1 MTSKPRFL
9 NPDTLSKPPG
19 YTHVV
24 DMAGPARIIYIAGQL
39 ALDRSGKMI
48 GVGDFR
54 AQAVQVFENLKSA
67 LAVVGASFNDVVKTN
82 TYVLDMAH
90 RPILREVRE
99 TYLNKAAPPAS
110 TLVGV
115 TALAYPEALIE
126 IEAIAL
132 LPGG

>member
-39 ALDRSGKMI
+39 ALDPSGKI
-48 GVGDFR
+48 VGAGDFR
-54 AQAVQVFENLKSA
+54 AQAIQVFENLKSA
-67 LAVVGASFNDVVKTN
+67 LAAVGASFDDVVKIN
-82 TYVLDMAH
+82 NYVLDISH
-90 RPILREVRE
+90 RPIFREIRDMYV
-99 TYLNKAAPPAS
+99 NKAAPPAS

>member
-24 DMAGPARIIYIAGQL
+24 DMAGPARIVYVAGQL
-39 ALDRSGKMI
+39 ALDRGGKI
-48 GVGDFR
+48 VGAGNFR
-54 AQAVQVFENLKSA
+54 AQAIQVFENLKFA
-67 LAVVGASFNDVVKTN
+67 LAAVGAGMNDVVKIN
-82 TYVLDMAH
+82 NYVLDMAH
-90 RPILREVRE
+90 RPVFREVRDM
-99 TYLNKAAPPAS
+99 YVNKAAPPAS

-115 TALAYPEALIE
+115 TTLAYPEALIE

>member
-1 MTSKPRFL
+1 MTKLRFL

-24 DMAGPARIIYIAGQL
+24 DMAGPARIIHIAGQL
-39 ALDRSGKMI
+39 ALDREGKMI
-48 GVGDFR
+48 GEGDFR
-54 AQAVQVFENLKSA
+54 AQAVQVFENLKFA
-67 LAVVGASFNDVVKTN
+67 LAAVGASFNDVVKIN

-90 RPILREVRE
+90 RPVFREVRDR
-99 TYLNKAAPPAS
+99 YVNKAAPPAS

-132 LPGG
+132 LSAG

>member
-39 ALDRSGKMI
+39 ALDRSGKMV
-48 GVGDFR
+48 GVDDFR
-54 AQAVQVFENLKSA
+54 AQTVQVFENLKSA
-67 LAVVGASFNDVVKTN
+67 LAAVGASFNDVVKTN
-82 TYVLDMAH
+82 TYVLDMSH

>member
-24 DMAGPARIIYIAGQL
+24 DMAGPARIVYVAGQL
-39 ALDRSGKMI
+39 ALDRSGKI
-48 GVGDFR
+48 VGAGDFR
-54 AQAVQVFENLKSA
+54 AQAVQVFENLKLA
-67 LAVVGASFNDVVKTN
+67 LAAVGASFDDVVKIN
-82 TYVLDMAH
+82 NYILDMSH
-90 RPILREVRE
+90 RPIFREVRDM
-99 TYLNKAAPPAS
+99 YVNKAAPPAS

>member
-9 NPDTLSKPPG
+9 NPDTLSIPPG

-39 ALDRSGKMI
+39 ALDREGKM
-48 GVGDFR
+48 VGGGEFR
-54 AQAVQVFENLKSA
+54 AQAVQVFENLKCA
-67 LAVVGASFNDVVKTN
+67 LAAVGASFDDVVKTN
-82 TYVLDMAH
+82 TYVLDMSH
-90 RPILREVRE
+90 RPIFRKVRDM
-99 TYLNKAAPPAS
+99 YVNKATPPAS

-132 LPGG
+132 LPGR

>member
-1 MTSKPRFL
+1 MTKPRFL

-39 ALDRSGKMI
+39 ALDRSGKMV

-54 AQAVQVFENLKSA
+54 AQAIQVFENLKSA
-67 LAVVGASFNDVVKTN
+67 LAAVGASFNDVVKTN

-132 LPGG
+132 LPAG

>member
-39 ALDRSGKMI
+39 ALDRGGKI
-48 GVGDFR
+48 VGAGDFR
-54 AQAVQVFENLKSA
+54 AQAIQVFENLKSA
-67 LAVVGASFNDVVKTN
+67 LAAVGASFDDVVKIN
-82 TYVLDMAH
+82 NYVLDITH
-90 RPILREVRE
+90 RPIFREVRDL
-99 TYLNKAAPPAS
+99 YVNKAAPPAS

>member
-9 NPDTLSKPPG
+9 NPDALSKPPG

-39 ALDRSGKMI
+39 ALDRSGKM
-48 GVGDFR
+48 GGAGDFR
-54 AQAVQVFENLKSA
+54 AQAIQVFENLKSA
-67 LAVVGASFNDVVKTN
+67 LAAVGASFNDVVKTN

-132 LPGG
+132 LPAG

>member
-24 DMAGPARIIYIAGQL
+24 DMAGPARIVYIAGQL
-39 ALDRSGKMI
+39 ALDRSGKI
-48 GVGDFR
+48 VGAGDFR
-54 AQAVQVFENLKSA
+54 AQAIQVFENLKSA
-67 LAVVGASFNDVVKTN
+67 LAAVGASFDDVVKIN
-82 TYVLDMAH
+82 NYVLDISH
-90 RPILREVRE
+90 RPIFREIRDMYV
-99 TYLNKAAPPAS
+99 NKAAPPAS

-132 LPGG
+132 LPRG

>member
-1 MTSKPRFL
+1 MTKPRFL

-24 DMAGPARIIYIAGQL
+24 DMAGPARIIYIARQL
-39 ALDRSGKMI
+39 ALDRSGKMV

-54 AQAVQVFENLKSA
+54 AQAIQVFENLKST
-67 LAVVGASFNDVVKTN
+67 LAAVGASFNDVVKTN
-82 TYVLDMAH
+82 TYVLDMSH
-90 RPILREVRE
+90 RPILREVRDS
-99 TYLNKAAPPAS
+99 YLNKAAPPAS

-132 LPGG
+132 LPAG

>member
-1 MTSKPRFL
+1 MTKPCFL
-9 NPDTLSKPPG
+9 NPNTLSKPPG

-39 ALDRSGKMI
+39 ALDRNGKMV
-48 GVGDFR
+48 GAGDFR
-54 AQAVQVFENLKSA
+54 AQAIQVFENLKSA
-67 LAVVGASFNDVVKTN
+67 LAAVGASFHDVVKIN
-82 TYVLDMAH
+82 NYVLDMSH
-90 RPILREVRE
+90 RPIFREVRDM
-99 TYLNKAAPPAS
+99 YVNQAAPPAS

-132 LPGG
+132 LPAG

>member
-1 MTSKPRFL
+1 MTKPRFL

-39 ALDRSGKMI
+39 ALDRSGKMV

-54 AQAVQVFENLKSA
+54 AQAIQVFENLKSA
-67 LAVVGASFNDVVKTN
+67 LAAVGASFNDVVKTN
-82 TYVLDMAH
+82 TYVLDMSH
-90 RPILREVRE
+90 RPILREVRDS
-99 TYLNKAAPPAS
+99 YLNKAAPPAS

-132 LPGG
+132 LPAG